1 MLVRRVVG
9 VTGALVTV
17 MAFAV
22 TAGLVGIGMSTPDG
36 THPFFYIA
44 LAFFGGGAMSLLL
57 SGVGAVMAR
66 SHEPTIW
73 TLDRQFFNSVRR
85 LVLGTWIFTIVVDV
99 VGVLIVVRVQRV
111 PSAPVPLS
119 TGTVV
124 STFVVAV
131 LTVVVAGTNSFV
143 TRRHVPRM

>member
-1 MLVRRVVG
+1 MVVQRVVG
-9 VTGALVTV
+9 VTGTLVIV
-17 MAFAV
+17 MSFAV
-22 TAGLVGIGMSTPDG
+22 TAGLAGIGMSTPEG

-73 TLDRQFFNSVRR
+73 TLDRQFFDSVRR
-85 LVLGTWIFTIVVDV
+85 LVLGTWIFTIVVTV
-99 VGVLIVVRVQRV
+99 IGCLIVLRVQRV
-111 PSAPVPLS
+111 PDAPAPLG

-131 LTVVVAGTNSFV
+131 LTVVVTGVNSFV
-143 TRRHVPRM
+143 TRRLVPRM